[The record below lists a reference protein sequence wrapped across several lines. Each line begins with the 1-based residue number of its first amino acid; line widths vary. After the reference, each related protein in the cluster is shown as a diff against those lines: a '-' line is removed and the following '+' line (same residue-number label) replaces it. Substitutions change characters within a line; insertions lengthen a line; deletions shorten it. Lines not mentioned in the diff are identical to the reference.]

1 MKNIYDIFNHYVDK
15 YTKMPKL
22 YDVFLSHKQSE
33 SQDRAKVYKLF
44 LEQNRI
50 QAFYDKDELTDA
62 DWTIEKVIELVSR
75 SKSLMFFLT
84 PTILDNPWCQLEL
97 LIAIKAKIPIFI
109 LSVEPTWPQKHININ
124 KLQIPPYLKYA
135 FKTKIIK
142 DHRYNFNNMKKQE
155 EKEIKTN
162 IKKYTE
168 KKKKKKQKNR
178 KTEKQQNGK
187 TAKRKNRNKKT
198 KNIKTEKIKP

>member
-50 QAFYDKDELTDA
+50 HAFYDKDELTDA

-142 DHRYNFNNMKKQE
+142 DHRYNFDTLVKQVVG
-155 EKEIKTN
+155 EIKTN

-168 KKKKKKQKNR
+168 NKKTKKQKNR

-198 KNIKTEKIKP
+198 KNIKTEKIKQ